1 MKTSKLKD
9 FLNRAKDSINRKI
22 KELEDM
28 KLDLMIDRTL
38 SDEEDLLLLDIKYE
52 FIEQEQKNIKK
63 LREICDKY
71 KKEYKLEEITK

>member
-38 SDEEDLLLLDIKYE
+38 SDGEDLLLLDIKYE

-71 KKEYKLEEITK
+71 KKEYNLEEITK

>member
-1 MKTSKLKD
+1 MKTRKLKD
-9 FLNRAKDSINRKI
+9 FFNRAKDAINRRN
-22 KELEDM
+22 KELEGM

-38 SDEEDLLLLDIKYE
+38 SDGEDLLLLDIKYE

-71 KKEYKLEEITK
+71 KKEYNLEEITK